1 MKLRAFAIAATA
13 VLVGGCFPFDET
25 QELAPRE
32 MVVAAAARCGVP
44 NFEPTP
50 RGDGFA
56 ADVDEAVPDSDKK
69 EACIIEDVEQRQLY
83 KLER

>member
-1 MKLRAFAIAATA
+1 MILRTLAITTAAA
-13 VLVGGCFPFDET
+13 LVCGCFPFDET
-25 QELAPRE
+25 KELASRE
-32 MVVAAAARCGVP
+32 MVVAAAARCGVA

-56 ADVDEAVPDSDKK
+56 AHVDDAVPDSDKK

-83 KLER
+83 RLER